1 MSATPSQAAEA
12 VARPLRRA
20 APPPVVA
27 GLTAA
32 PRSTLLLYSLLV
44 FFVLE
49 YARPPAIT
57 PLRLQFLISSVIPL
71 AWLAGRGRPW
81 SPLLTC
87 QLLFFAVNVVHTP
100 FVLNNFASYMTAR
113 GMYGNFAIA
122 LGLAWGL
129 SRRDWFK
136 LGAWTWVVV
145 MGYDALYGLTHG
157 GVGPGGF
164 VRDENDLALGCASA
178 LGFCLF
184 GFGAQRGLLRWA
196 SALLAAL
203 FVAAIVASLSRGGF
217 LAMLAVGFVFFL
229 GSRHKA
235 RDLGV
240 VMIAAALLLALAPKE
255 FFDEMYT
262 IKDTD
267 KGTAEKRQFLWA
279 IAYRMWEAHPVV
291 GVGGGNFPFLA
302 GDFQPTDGNW
312 PAEYFA
318 RSSSGTV
325 VHSLYFQLLSEQGL
339 VGVALLLWLVV
350 GHFRTLHRVRR
361 LLHAQ
366 PHAPPDLV
374 RDVNC
379 YTGALAAA
387 AVGFLGAGAFIST
400 LYYPYLWYFGGMT
413 VALDAW
419 ARRELAQAG
428 RRVPIARPGDGGA
441 G

>member
-1 MSATPSQAAEA
+1 MSATPTQAPSAGLGSLQR
-12 VARPLRRA
+12 VARPAALPARRA
-20 APPPVVA
+20 TVAP
-27 GLTAA
+27 T
-32 PRSTLLLYSLLV
+32 STLLLVSLLL

-57 PLRLQFLISSVIPL
+57 PLRLQFVISSVIPL
-71 AWLAGRGRPW
+71 VWLAGRGRPW
-81 SPLLTC
+81 SSLLTA
-87 QLLFFAVNVVHTP
+87 QLLFFGVNVLHTP

-113 GMYGNFAIA
+113 GMYGNFSIA
-122 LGLAWGL
+122 LGLSWGL

-136 LGAWTWVVV
+136 LGGWTWVVV
-145 MGYDALYGLTHG
+145 MAYDAFYGLTHG

-196 SALLAAL
+196 SALLSVL
-203 FVAAIVASLSRGGF
+203 FVSAIVMSLSRGGF

-240 VMIAAALLLALAPKE
+240 VMIAAAMLLALAPKE

-262 IKDTD
+262 IQETD

-279 IAYRMWEAHPVV
+279 IAFNMWQAHPVM

-302 GDFQPTDGNW
+302 GDFQPTDGDW
-312 PAEYFA
+312 PPEYFA

-339 VGVALLLWLVV
+339 VGVALFVWLVL
-350 GHFRTLHRVRR
+350 GHFRLLYQVRR
-361 LLHAQ
+361 LVRGRSD
-366 PHAPPDLV
+366 APPDLV
-374 RDVNC
+374 RDVEC
-379 YTGALAAA
+379 YAGALAAA
-387 AVGFLGAGAFIST
+387 AVGFLAAGAFIST
-400 LYYPYLWYFGGMT
+400 LYYPYLWYFTGMT
-413 VALDAW
+413 VALDAF
-419 ARRELAQAG
+419 ARRELAE
-428 RRVPIARPGDGGA
+428 VGGA
-441 G
+441 GRVASA